1 MSLVTF
7 GETPLRFRPGD
18 RGRLRSARELAV
30 HAHGTE
36 STAAAAA
43 ATLGGEATWISR
55 LPETELGRRV
65 VAQLREHGVD
75 PAVVWADD
83 GRQGLVFEETG
94 AAPRASTRLQDRG
107 STAMAGVEPGELPMA
122 EIRGAAAI
130 LTGASTLALSEATA
144 STVEAVFGA
153 AQGTDVLAAT
163 ALDLQDGLC
172 SAGDAADALSRLG
185 ESVDVLIAN
194 DEQARSVLG
203 ATGDARELVMTVAGE
218 YDFEYV
224 VVTRSERGAVVLHD
238 TPGTNLVHEHEAVA
252 AETVDPTGAH
262 AAFAGAFLQRLV
274 DGADAADALDHAI
287 AAGALARTVPGPYL
301 TVDPELVEAVAGD
314 VVESTR

>member
-7 GETPLRFRPGD
+7 GETPLRLHPGGQ
-18 RGRLRSARELAV
+18 GRLRSARELTV
-30 HAHGTE
+30 RAHGTE

-43 ATLGGEATWISR
+43 AALGGSATWVSR
-55 LPETELGRRV
+55 LPDTELGRRV
-65 VAQLREHGVD
+65 VAELREHGVD
-75 PAVVWADD
+75 PAVVWARD

-94 AAPRASTRLQDRG
+94 APPRNSTRLQDR
-107 STAMAGVEPGELPMA
+107 SAAAMATVEPGEVPMT

-130 LTGASTLALSEATA
+130 FTSASTLALSETVA

-163 ALDLQDGLC
+163 DLDLQDGLC

-185 ESVDVLIAN
+185 DSVDVLVAN
-194 DEQARSVLG
+194 EAQARSVLG
-203 ATGDARELVMTVAGE
+203 AAGDSREVVMSVASE
-218 YDFEYV
+218 YDFEFV
-224 VVTRSERGAVVLHD
+224 VITRSERGALVLHD
-238 TPGTNLVHEHEAVA
+238 TPGANMIHEHEAVET
-252 AETVDPTGAH
+252 ETVDSTGAH
-262 AAFAGAFLQRLV
+262 AAFVGAFLQRLV

-287 AAGALARTVPGPYL
+287 AAGALARTVPGPFL
-301 TVDPELVEAVAGD
+301 TVDPDLIEAVAGE